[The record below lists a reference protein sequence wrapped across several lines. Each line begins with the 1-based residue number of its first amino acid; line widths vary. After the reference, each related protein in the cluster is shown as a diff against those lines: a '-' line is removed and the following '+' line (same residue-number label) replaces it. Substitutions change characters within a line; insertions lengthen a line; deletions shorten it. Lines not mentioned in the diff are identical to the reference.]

1 MEERVGLLSVRLFCL
16 KTDEK
21 KFTLLFFLS
30 LISFSLGT
38 TQISK
43 VKNKKVKLQLNNKV
57 FELYVPKGYILSIN
71 TTIENVEYL
80 FR

>member
-1 MEERVGLLSVRLFCL
+1 M
-16 KTDEK
+16 
-21 KFTLLFFLS
+21 KFTLLFFLL

>member
-1 MEERVGLLSVRLFCL
+1 M
-16 KTDEK
+16 

>member
-1 MEERVGLLSVRLFCL
+1 M
-16 KTDEK
+16 KM

>member
-1 MEERVGLLSVRLFCL
+1 M
-16 KTDEK
+16 KM

-38 TQISK
+38 TQKSK

>member
-1 MEERVGLLSVRLFCL
+1 M
-16 KTDEK
+16 

-38 TQISK
+38 TKISK

>member
-1 MEERVGLLSVRLFCL
+1 M
-16 KTDEK
+16 

-30 LISFSLGT
+30 LLSFSLGT